1 MQSEFEMRLSVIDKL
16 QPLLLIISMA
26 IGLFIYNVSPSY
38 SKIAINVVSI
48 GIFIVITIVMSSA
61 SISGIAKS
69 FMKLKLIV
77 VAIALNFIFIP
88 IYAWILSFY
97 TSFGISEIYA
107 GLMLYFLTPCI
118 GWYLIFTEL
127 AGGDVE
133 AGVVLLIWNLLLQ
146 IALLP
151 LYAYIFLSIAIS
163 VNAYNIFVNAVI
175 YLILPFII
183 SRFLRFIPLDIG
195 NTNVYRS
202 LQYIKTAILMIV
214 IASMFASQAE
224 ALYRNIYALAIIVL
238 PVTIFFISI
247 PAIDYILAKKLRLS
261 YREYALL
268 TFTTTARNSEA
279 SLAIAATVF
288 PNTLIPLV
296 VAIAPSLELPLLT
309 LILRILLSI
318 KEHYR

>member
-1 MQSEFEMRLSVIDKL
+1 MQLSAIDKL
-16 QPLLLIISMA
+16 QPLLLIVSMA
-26 IGLFIYNVSPSY
+26 VGLLIYNVFPSY
-38 SKIAINVVSI
+38 SEIATSIVST
-48 GIFIVITIVMSSA
+48 GIFMVITIVMSSA
-61 SISGIAKS
+61 SISDIAKS
-69 FMKLKLIV
+69 FMKLKLIA

-97 TSFGISEIYA
+97 TSFGIPEIYA

-151 LYAYIFLSIAIS
+151 LYAYVFLSIAIP
-163 VNAYNIFVNAVI
+163 VNAYNIFVNAIV
-175 YLILPFII
+175 YLVLPFIV
-183 SRFLRFIPLDIG
+183 SRVLRTILSITG
-195 NTNVYRS
+195 STGVYRS
-202 LQYIKTAILMIV
+202 LQYFKTATLMVV

-224 ALYRNIYALAIIVL
+224 ALYKNVYALALIVL
-238 PVTIFFISI
+238 PVTVFFISM
-247 PAIDYILAKKLRLS
+247 PAIDYVFAKKLELS

-288 PNTLIPLV
+288 PDTLIPLV
-296 VAIAPSLELPLLT
+296 VAVAPSLELPLLT
-309 LILRILLSI
+309 IILKILLYI
-318 KEHYR
+318 RERYK